1 MKAKLQDII
10 DAVDFNSELS
20 QSYLNKKTGEVCVY
34 TDEELQAVEDNEDL
48 SDSHEWYREAV
59 SRARLFIENEDD
71 YLPLP
76 EKYDFNEYRVMEKF
90 ISRLPVQEQADSL
103 FRAIEGKGA
112 FRRFKDTLERFA
124 LVDQWYEYKDKQLRE
139 FVEYW
144 CEDNGVEI

>member
-1 MKAKLQDII
+1 MKAKQQDII

-34 TDEELQAVEDNEDL
+34 TDEELQAAEDNDDL

-59 SRARLFIENEDD
+59 SRAKLFIENEDD

-90 ISRLPVQEQADSL
+90 ISRLPVQKQADSL

-124 LVDQWYEYKDKQLRE
+124 LVDQWYEYKDQQLRE

-144 CEDNGVEI
+144 CEENEINI